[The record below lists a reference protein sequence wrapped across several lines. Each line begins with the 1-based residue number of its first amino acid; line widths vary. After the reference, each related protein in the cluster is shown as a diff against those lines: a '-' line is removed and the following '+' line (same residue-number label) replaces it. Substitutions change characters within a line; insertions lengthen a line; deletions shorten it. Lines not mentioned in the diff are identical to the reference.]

1 MELLKYHTVIAL
13 ILGYILD
20 LLFGDPY
27 WLPHPIRL
35 IGSLINRMEK
45 AIRSFTSKNP
55 KALLMG
61 GFLLLAFVATVSMVV
76 PFLLLSFLYKY
87 LPYAGLIVESI
98 MCYQL
103 LATKCLKD
111 ESMKVYHSLKQDNM
125 EEARYHVSM
134 IVGRDTKVLDKEGI
148 TKAAVETVAENTS
161 DGVIAPMIFLA
172 IGGPFLGFLYKAVN
186 TLDSMVGYKNE
197 KYLYFGRTSAKLDDV
212 LNYIP
217 SRIAAFLMILAC
229 PFAGLSM
236 ENAFKIYRRDN
247 RNHSSPN
254 SAQTE
259 AACAGALGVQL
270 AGDAWYFGKLHKKPT
285 IGDALHPVE
294 TEDIK
299 RANQLLYITSF
310 LCLLLVSITGFLL
323 RMAIH

>member
-35 IGSLINRMEK
+35 IGNLINRMEK
-45 AIRSFTSKNP
+45 IIRSFTSKNP
-55 KALLMG
+55 KALIMG

-76 PFLLLSFLYKY
+76 PFLILSLLYRY
-87 LPYAGLIVESI
+87 LPYAGLVVESI

-111 ESMKVYHSLKQDNM
+111 ESMKVYYSLKQENV

-172 IGGPFLGFLYKAVN
+172 VGGPFLGFFYKAVN

-197 KYLYFGRTSAKLDDV
+197 KYLYFGRASARLDDV
-212 LNYIP
+212 LNYLP
-217 SRIAAFLMILAC
+217 SRIAAFLMIFAC

-270 AGDAWYFGKLHKKPT
+270 AGDAWYFGKLYKKPT
-285 IGDALHPVE
+285 IGDALRPVE

-310 LCLLLVSITGFLL
+310 LCLLLISITGLLL